1 MRPHLL
7 ILLMLLVLTGIVWGQ
22 PAPAAP
28 DRNTPTTTT
37 TTITPPKGVRQ
48 YVEQQTMIIEV
59 KSQIPDVD
67 VFQDKSD
74 TYQKAGDYGFTFN
87 LETVKENS
95 DILLNK
101 WLKESK

>member
-7 ILLMLLVLTGIVWGQ
+7 LLLMLLILTGIVWGQ
-22 PAPAAP
+22 TAPAAP
-28 DRNTPTTTT
+28 DRNTPTTP

-48 YVEQQTMIIEV
+48 YVEQQELIIEL
-59 KSQIPDVD
+59 KSQIPDLD
-67 VFQDKSD
+67 VFQDKTD
-74 TYQKAGDYGFTFN
+74 TYQKAGEYGFTFN
-87 LETVKENS
+87 LDTVTENS